1 MSNRKRISAG
11 ASLLMLALGFS
22 LLGIL
27 SFTKALQGDSA
38 MASAL
43 GKSCVVA
50 GSAVSLLAGA
60 IFLFVACIYWSR

>member
-1 MSNRKRISAG
+1 
-11 ASLLMLALGFS
+11 MLALGFS

-27 SFTKALQGDSA
+27 SFTKALQGESA